1 MTQKEA
7 EARAIRLS
15 ETLESLKAIKQ
26 DGSASRSQ
34 HPSVS
39 ARRATAPVI
48 VVGLDGSPTSWDAFS
63 WAAGEATR
71 SNGSLV
77 AVYITPMVNPVA
89 LYGEVSGYAAV
100 EQARD
105 EVAAELKEE
114 AEGRARDLGV
124 RLRFVR
130 ERGDPA
136 PAIVRFAKSVRAD
149 LIVVGRSA
157 KMLHHLAGSLGRRLV
172 TRNDAPVIVVVP

>member
-1 MTQKEA
+1 M
-7 EARAIRLS
+7 I
-15 ETLESLKAIKQ
+15 Q
-26 DGSASRSQ
+26 DGTVSSPHDS
-34 HPSVS
+34 SV
-39 ARRATAPVI
+39 TIAPVI

-77 AVYITPMVNPVA
+77 AVYITPTIDPVA
-89 LYGEVSGYAAV
+89 LYGEASGYAAV

-105 EVAAELKEE
+105 EVAAELKDQ
-114 AEGRARDLGV
+114 AEQRARDLGL

-130 ERGDPA
+130 ERGDPT
-136 PAIVRFAKSVRAD
+136 PAILRFAKSVSAD

-172 TRNDAPVIVVVP
+172 ARNDAPVIVVVP

>member
-7 EARAIRLS
+7 ETRATRLS
-15 ETLESLKAIKQ
+15 ERLESLKKIKH

-34 HPSVS
+34 DPSVS
-39 ARRATAPVI
+39 AGRATAPVI

-77 AVYITPMVNPVA
+77 AVYITPMVDPVA
-89 LYGEVSGYAAV
+89 LYGKVSGYAAV

-105 EVAAELKEE
+105 EVAAELKDQ
-114 AEGRARDLGV
+114 AEQRARDLGL

-136 PAIVRFAKSVRAD
+136 PAIIRFAKSVRAD
-149 LIVVGRSA
+149 LIVSASPPRCCTTSPARS
-157 KMLHHLAGSLGRRLV
+157 
-172 TRNDAPVIVVVP
+172 